1 LQGTG
6 LLSLKSIARAVCS
19 AKSLKKLKYM
29 QIQLLYYKQL
39 RKEKKERKRLEKEQ
53 SRLANKLLL
62 ENGIKSGG
70 LYENNQKYI
79 KKLEETKEQGNNL
92 TEQYIKT
99 LKE

>member
-1 LQGTG
+1 
-6 LLSLKSIARAVCS
+6 
-19 AKSLKKLKYM
+19 M